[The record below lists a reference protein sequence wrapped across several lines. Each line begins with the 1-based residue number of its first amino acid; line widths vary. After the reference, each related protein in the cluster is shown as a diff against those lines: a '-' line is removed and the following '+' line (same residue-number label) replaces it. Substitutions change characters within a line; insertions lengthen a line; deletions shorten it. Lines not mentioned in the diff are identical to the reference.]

1 MKQIPREDRVMLSQ
15 TDLENENKSKKV
27 KIALTL
33 VKEIWYNIGKGKEMR
48 IIPTIATNLHLDIQK
63 KVQNSTQK
71 EIIKKEYQKN
81 REEFLKRVYQTLRKN
96 FVKSENSLDNG
107 QGNMV

>member
-1 MKQIPREDRVMLSQ
+1 MK
-15 TDLENENKSKKV
+15 
-27 KIALTL
+27 
-33 VKEIWYNIGKGKEMR
+33 

-63 KVQNSTQK
+63 KIQNSTQK
-71 EIIKKEYQKN
+71 EIYQKN